1 MAAAQQVSD
10 GCSANRARS
19 GFSYCGVPA
28 KLRAGNAG
36 NEITA
41 GDTSAMDDN
50 YRHMENALLARV
62 DERTRNIE
70 RQVDERTRIIERQIA
85 ATGGDLRNFMEH
97 VSETYV
103 TKSDMAPVR
112 SVVYGLVA
120 LILIAVITAVIS
132 KTVSL

>member
-1 MAAAQQVSD
+1 MTEARPISD
-10 GCSANRARS
+10 GCFAGHARS
-19 GFSYCGVPA
+19 GFLCKDVPV
-28 KLRAGNAG
+28 KLCAGNDG
-36 NEITA
+36 NETTT
-41 GDTSAMDDN
+41 GDALTMDDSP
-50 YRHMENALLARV
+50 RHKENALLARV

-85 ATGGDLRNFMEH
+85 ATSGDLRNFMDH

-103 TKSDMAPVR
+103 TKSDMAPIR